1 MLSAVSCS
9 LSVCGLLKLKMTL
22 VLIGAILT
30 IYPGLDLYSQP
41 PIWNPFSLVS
51 DLFSE
56 SKMCRHILVQFFM
69 ADGCEFEDI
78 SGLCDSD

>member
-9 LSVCGLLKLKMTL
+9 LSVCGLLKLNMTL

-30 IYPGLDLYSQP
+30 VYPGLDLNSQP

-56 SKMCRHILVQFFM
+56 SRRHILVQFFM
-69 ADGCEFEDI
+69 ADGSEFEDL
-78 SGLCDSD
+78 SGFV